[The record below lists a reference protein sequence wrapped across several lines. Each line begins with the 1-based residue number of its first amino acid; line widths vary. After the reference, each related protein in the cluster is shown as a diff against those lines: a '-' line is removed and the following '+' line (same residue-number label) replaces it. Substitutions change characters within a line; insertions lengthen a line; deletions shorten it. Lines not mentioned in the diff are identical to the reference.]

1 MRHSLGSVR
10 PLRKGDLMNSARYTA
25 AALFLSLAVG
35 AAPASAQTKDT
46 PWKDT
51 PWVEIETISVMAG
64 VGGQNGEGQ
73 LNLPNLGTN
82 CVHPF
87 TVSGFGAG
95 LQVGVSKVTASGPV
109 KNLTQI
115 EDFPGTYSATGGQAT
130 LVAGGG
136 SMSLKNNANNV
147 SLDLAL
153 QTVGISLGVAREGLT
168 IDMPGP
174 PVNAPRVYL
183 LEFGFEKTWVNADSR
198 KTLNDLLDVWKCR
211 FVNIDVAGHTD
222 TKEADNLNL
231 SELRA
236 IAVQTY
242 LVGAGVVPSR
252 ITTKIAGERGLQVP
266 TPEGVRLRSNRVVVL
281 TIH

>member
-1 MRHSLGSVR
+1 MRRSGISL
-10 PLRKGDLMNSARYTA
+10 PLRKGDPMNSTKYTA
-25 AALFLSLAVG
+25 AALLFLAVG
-35 AAPASAQTKDT
+35 APPASAQTRN
-46 PWKDT
+46 T
-51 PWVEIETISVMAG
+51 PWVDIETVSVMAG
-64 VGGQNGEGQ
+64 LGGQSGDGQ

-82 CVHPF
+82 CVSPF

-95 LQVGVSKVTASGPV
+95 LQVGVSKVSASGPV
-109 KNLTQI
+109 ANLTQV
-115 EDFPGTYSATGGQAT
+115 EDFPGRYTATQGQFT
-130 LVAGGG
+130 LVGGGG
-136 SMSLKNNANNV
+136 SMSLKNNNNNV
-147 SLDLAL
+147 SIDLAL
-153 QTVGISLGVAREGLT
+153 QTVGINLGISGEGLT

-198 KTLNDLLDVWKCR
+198 KTLNELLDAWKCR

-231 SELRA
+231 SQLRA
-236 IAVQTY
+236 LAVQTY

-252 ITTKIAGERGLQVP
+252 IATTIAGERGLQVP

>member
-82 CVHPF
+82 CVYPF

-115 EDFPGTYSATGGQAT
+115 EDFPGTYSSTGGQAT

-147 SLDLAL
+147 SVDLTL

-168 IDMPGP
+168 IDMPGL

-198 KTLNDLLDVWKCR
+198 KTLNDLLACISQTGGCIGALHLRKSYCQNGLSRRQEVPD
-211 FVNIDVAGHTD
+211 
-222 TKEADNLNL
+222 AD
-231 SELRA
+231 
-236 IAVQTY
+236 
-242 LVGAGVVPSR
+242 
-252 ITTKIAGERGLQVP
+252 
-266 TPEGVRLRSNRVVVL
+266 RV
-281 TIH
+281 

>member
-1 MRHSLGSVR
+1 
-10 PLRKGDLMNSARYTA
+10 MNPAKYIA
-25 AALFLSLAVG
+25 AALLLSLFVG
-35 AAPASAQTKDT
+35 ATPASAQT
-46 PWKDT
+46 KDT

-64 VGGQNGEGQ
+64 VGGQNGDGQ

-95 LQVGVSKVTASGPV
+95 LQVGVSKVTATGPV
-109 KNLTQI
+109 KNLTQV
-115 EDFPGTYSATGGQAT
+115 EDFPGPYSATGGQAT

-136 SMSLKNNANNV
+136 SMSLKNNANDV
-147 SLDLAL
+147 SLDLTL

-198 KTLNDLLDVWKCR
+198 KTLNDLLDAWKCR
-211 FVNIDVAGHTD
+211 FVKIDAAGHTD

-236 IAVQTY
+236 VAVQTY

-252 ITTKIAGERGLQVP
+252 ITTKIVGERGLQVP